1 MSTTSTDRPSAALPT
16 SAVNITPASAL
27 QELTDIR
34 GKLERGAKRL
44 AELTED
50 ELAIATAPKDEVYR
64 EDMVRLYR
72 YRPTVENESPITVLI
87 AYALVGRYQMID
99 LEEDR
104 SFVRKLLDQGIRVY
118 MVDWGEPK
126 RVHRWVTI
134 DDYVS
139 GYLDDCV
146 DVIRR
151 REGIEQINLLGVC
164 QGGVLSACYA
174 ALFPHKVRNL
184 VMTVTP
190 IDFHADKTAP
200 EGAGGGYMNLW
211 ARAMT
216 GDDIDRLVDTAGL
229 TPGQSVG
236 LSFIMMNPLG
246 NMTKYTLDL
255 LDVLGDERRLINFLH
270 MERWIADRPAN
281 PGEFVRQWFKDLYQ
295 DNKLVRNELELGG
308 RTVDLKQHHHAGAQ
322 RLGRWRR
329 GHPDRLLARPGRA
342 FRQRRLLRAV
352 GAGRPHR
359 HLRRR
364 QGAEGAGAGDRRL
377 AEEAQLARRPAI
389 RDPRRMHV
397 AGPARPG
404 RR

>member
-1 MSTTSTDRPSAALPT
+1 MSTTSTDRPSAALPA

-27 QELTDIR
+27 QELADIR

-72 YRPTVENESPITVLI
+72 YRPTVENESSITVLI

-151 REGIEQINLLGVC
+151 REGIERINLLGVC

-190 IDFHADKTAP
+190 IDFHADRIEP
-200 EGAGGGYMNLW
+200 EDAGAGVGGYMNLW
-211 ARAMT
+211 ARSL
-216 GDDIDRLVDTAGL
+216 DPQDIDRLVDTAGL

-255 LDVLGDERRLINFLH
+255 IDVLGDDRKLLNFLH
-270 MERWIADRPAN
+270 MERWIADRPSN

-308 RTVDLKQHHHAGAQ
+308 RIVDLKRITMPVLNVSADGDVVIPTACSRGQGDHFGTDDYSELSVPGGHIGTFVGGKAQ
-322 RLGRWRR
+322 KV
-329 GHPDRLLARPGRA
+329 LA
-342 FRQRRLLRAV
+342 
-352 GAGRPHR
+352 
-359 HLRRR
+359 
-364 QGAEGAGAGDRRL
+364 
-377 AEEAQLARRPAI
+377 PAI
-389 RDPRRMHV
+389 VDWLKKRN
-397 AGPARPG
+397 
-404 RR
+404 